1 MYLVLPKQGHH
12 SDLRAVNHDTRAVVL
27 SDLEKTLLIQ
37 ALCWKTVQGWVGAR
51 HPNEVKPF
59 TLEIKKKQLGIL
71 VLICYSH
78 NL

>member
-37 ALCWKTVQGWVGAR
+37 ALCWKTVQG
-51 HPNEVKPF
+51 
-59 TLEIKKKQLGIL
+59 
-71 VLICYSH
+71 
-78 NL
+78 